1 MMFFNFKQH
10 CNASIFLITSLLSFV
25 AVTAASTCT
34 ETSYF
39 GYNTDFV
46 HIYNTKNG
54 TESPGDTWTWHANV
68 TSAGESDEFNPDL
81 LVGELVGYCI
91 RTPAGF
97 WECDETIIMNAMG
110 SLYVHYV
117 QMPPATQSTAGILGG
132 TDSYKSGVSG
142 QIVFTAPSTNDGP
155 WKIDMELCMPSSS
168 TSSSSPLIYGGRK
181 LPALLFG
188 LMLFL

>member
-1 MMFFNFKQH
+1 MMFFNQ
-10 CNASIFLITSLLSFV
+10 NILISITSFFLV
-25 AVTAASTCT
+25 AVTAAASSCT
-34 ETSYF
+34 ETSYL

-46 HIYNTKNG
+46 HIYNTQNG

-68 TSAGESDEFNPDL
+68 TSAGGESSDDKYNPDL

-97 WECDETIIMNAMG
+97 WECDETIIMTGLG

-117 QMPPATQSTAGILGG
+117 QKPPATQSTAGILGG

-155 WKIDMELCMPSSS
+155 WGINMELCMPSSM
-168 TSSSSPLIYGGRK
+168 SSPSPLIYGGKK
-181 LPALLFG
+181 LTALLFG

>member
-1 MMFFNFKQH
+1 MMFFNH
-10 CNASIFLITSLLSFV
+10 NILISIISLLFFV
-25 AVTAASTCT
+25 AVTTAASSCR

-68 TSAGESDEFNPDL
+68 TSAGGESDGSGYNPDL

-91 RTPAGF
+91 RTPGGF
-97 WECDETIIMNAMG
+97 WECDETIIINGMG

-117 QMPPATQSTAGILGG
+117 QMPPATQSTAGILEEQIRTNQEFRVKLYLLHQVQTMVRGG
-132 TDSYKSGVSG
+132 LIWSY
-142 QIVFTAPSTNDGP
+142 AC
-155 WKIDMELCMPSSS
+155 LH
-168 TSSSSPLIYGGRK
+168 LR
-181 LPALLFG
+181 LLHH
-188 LMLFL
+188 L

>member
-1 MMFFNFKQH
+1 M
-10 CNASIFLITSLLSFV
+10 TSLLFVV
-25 AVTAASTCT
+25 AVTAASSSCT

-46 HIYNTKNG
+46 HIYNTQNG

-68 TSAGESDEFNPDL
+68 TSAGGESDDGYNPDL

-97 WECDETIIMNAMG
+97 WECDETIIMNELG

-117 QMPPATQSTAGILGG
+117 QKPPATQSTAGILGG
-132 TDSYKSGVSG
+132 TESYKSGVSG
-142 QIVFTAPSTNDGP
+142 QIVFTAPSKDDGP
-155 WKIDMELCMPSSS
+155 WGINMELCMPSS
-168 TSSSSPLIYGGRK
+168 TSSSLPLLYGGRK
-181 LPALLFG
+181 LTALLFG